1 VKDKHQEEWKK
12 KYSFLVAE
20 TLAKPLPSKGEIIFY
35 ARYSEMIIH
44 SGYLHLGY
52 SRDHPQ

>member
-20 TLAKPLPSKGEIIFY
+20 TLAKPLTDAKKTLS
-35 ARYSEMIIH
+35 
-44 SGYLHLGY
+44 
-52 SRDHPQ
+52 